1 MIQLAQA
8 KNGNLVLA
16 SDEEFPSDIARVE
29 YYRDLKLFM
38 LAFENENH
46 ENRLMP
52 REISDDIAS
61 IVKKSP
67 DIIVAI
73 KVEGVEPY
81 GYITPL
87 VQIGL

>member
-1 MIQLAQA
+1 MIHLA
-8 KNGNLVLA
+8 KTRDNRLVLA
-16 SDEEFPSDIARVE
+16 CSEEFPSDIARVE

-38 LAFENENH
+38 LAFEGEDH
-46 ENRLMP
+46 EERLLP
-52 REISDDIAS
+52 HELSNDIAQ
-61 IVKKSP
+61 IVKQNP